1 MSEVLNIYD
10 FLKFKSSIVFSSE
23 GCLNY
28 VNRQNSREVFLTY
41 SIPIEILIKWR
52 QIKVQHKFPIPYVD
66 LLHLS
71 QARPGCFL
79 KEEAKVRIEKRLA
92 ELCYNAYKSCIGII
106 GNKRIERLRQ
116 VKKLAI
122 HFHEIED
129 VKHLLSEINTLQEEK
144 IQLEEQVENL
154 ETRCDSLLKDV
165 AELKQ
170 NADRDAGL
178 EQAFTEAEDK
188 NKELQEYI
196 EKLIE
201 RDSCKHCDSYSNK
214 GNTYDKV
221 SYTQQRRKLKEL
233 KSNAEKALWFLK
245 TFGFEIDK
253 ISLIDTSGAKVNLD
267 YSGIKKSGYQFL
279 AEDEKD
285 KVRSVVYL
293 MDLFCVSDAA
303 YHELSMIDQE
313 NLPRSYLIK
322 QCRQDLNKVYCISRT
337 PGEWPGA
344 QLSFKDE
351 LHHQLAK
358 QVKMY

>member
-1 MSEVLNIYD
+1 M
-10 FLKFKSSIVFSSE
+10 
-23 GCLNY
+23 
-28 VNRQNSREVFLTY
+28 
-41 SIPIEILIKWR
+41 
-52 QIKVQHKFPIPYVD
+52 
-66 LLHLS
+66 
-71 QARPGCFL
+71 
-79 KEEAKVRIEKRLA
+79 
-92 ELCYNAYKSCIGII
+92 
-106 GNKRIERLRQ
+106 
-116 VKKLAI
+116 AI

-201 RDSCKHCDSYSNK
+201 RDSCKHCYSHGNK

-337 PGEWPGA
+337 PRKWPGA

-351 LHHQLAK
+351 RHHQLAK
-358 QVKMY
+358 QVITY